1 MCQLTTF
8 PLNSFTLQ
16 VLHKSSKS
24 KWNTDFI
31 SFGLSKRRY
40 YKTKKIML
48 FMLSWFASTT
58 YWCTSGPPF
67 QDLLR
72 NPSVFGIDKISR
84 DKGLT
89 ERVMDPVTSVN

>member
-1 MCQLTTF
+1 
-8 PLNSFTLQ
+8 
-16 VLHKSSKS
+16 
-24 KWNTDFI
+24 
-31 SFGLSKRRY
+31 
-40 YKTKKIML
+40 
-48 FMLSWFASTT
+48 MLSWFASTT